1 MTVDSPTKKN
11 RAIEAVL
18 WGAVIV
24 VGGYLLLPAAVD
36 LVQTTQQE
44 EYEEAEAAKLE
55 GELRDL
61 QNRNDAVGKDPEAIE
76 KIIEQRGLEGR
87 RNKND

>member
-1 MTVDSPTKKN
+1 MTADHPTKKH
-11 RAIEAVL
+11 RAVEAVL
-18 WGAVIV
+18 WGSVIV

-55 GELRDL
+55 DDL
-61 QNRNDAVGKDPEAIE
+61 QDLQYRNDALGKDPEAIE
-76 KIIEQRGLEGR
+76 KIIEQRALEGR